1 MTSRPADTSFHAC
14 SSRRRIRLQA
24 DVIIDRMVKTLL
36 ATSPELKRGRA
47 GTESDRVHLPL
58 DDTIAHR
65 SFSNRRCHRW
75 QPTTFRVCFHDR
87 PMTLGVKPC
96 PQIMAALL
104 IDCSNGPEVM
114 PARTVQFSSA
124 VRYRA
129 TTVLL
134 KASLGSEQ
142 YQSMNSRI
150 A

>member
-1 MTSRPADTSFHAC
+1 MTGNDKSASGYQFPRLFLTTAHP
-14 SSRRRIRLQA
+14 LQA

-87 PMTLGVKPC
+87 PM
-96 PQIMAALL
+96 
-104 IDCSNGPEVM
+104 
-114 PARTVQFSSA
+114 
-124 VRYRA
+124 
-129 TTVLL
+129 
-134 KASLGSEQ
+134 
-142 YQSMNSRI
+142 
-150 A
+150 